1 MTFHTE
7 ILADGIVCILG
18 DCLEVLPTLGRFD
31 ACLSDLPFGTTQNS
45 WDSVIPLE
53 QLWPLIWA
61 RIPDGAVVL
70 NAAQP
75 FTSVLITSQLQH
87 FKYAWIWQKSRPT
100 GFLNAK
106 LQPLREHEE
115 VCVFY
120 RRQPTYNPQFGVGR
134 PNHVSGKPRLKS
146 HSGNYGAQY
155 EITEEATD
163 RKYPKTVLPITV
175 VSPTDVIH
183 PTQKPVALS
192 EYMARTYTDAG
203 DTILDVTMGSGTTG
217 VACAALG
224 RSFVGIEK
232 DPEYFDAAC
241 RRIEAAIKSPKPA
254 HQLSI
259 LDVEPAA

>member
-1 MTFHTE
+1 MTFRTE
-7 ILADGIVCILG
+7 TLADGIVCILG

-183 PTQKPVALS
+183 PTQKPVALY
-192 EYMARTYTDAG
+192 EYLIKTYTNEG
-203 DTILDVTMGSGTTG
+203 ETVLDIAMGSGTTIE
-217 VACAALG
+217 AAERTG
-224 RSFVGIEK
+224 RNSIGIEK
-232 DPEYFDAAC
+232 DEGIFQSAVLRLKSYTPSNTAC
-241 RRIEAAIKSPKPA
+241 T
-254 HQLSI
+254 
-259 LDVEPAA
+259 